1 MEKISEIKIEVLTD
15 GKHEYTRALIYDDKR
30 KEWREFTT
38 ANDGDVHVLLVCA
51 DDIRRK
57 FAAGNLKLKRGS

>member
-1 MEKISEIKIEVLTD
+1 MKKISEIKIEVLTD

-38 ANDGDVHVLLVCA
+38 AADGDVHVLLVCA

-57 FAAGNLKLKRGS
+57 FAAGTLKIKRGT

>member
-15 GKHEYTRALIYDDKR
+15 GKHEYTRALIYDNTH
-30 KEWREFTT
+30 KEWREFT
-38 ANDGDVHVLLVCA
+38 AAADGDVHVLLVCA

-57 FAAGNLKLKRGS
+57 YAEGKLKIKRVI

>member
-1 MEKISEIKIEVLTD
+1 MKKISEIKIEVRTD
-15 GKHEYTRALIYDDKR
+15 GKYEYTRALIYDNTR

-38 ANDGDVHVLLVCA
+38 ARDGDVHVLLICA

-57 FAAGNLKLKRGS
+57 FADGKLKIER

>member
-38 ANDGDVHVLLVCA
+38 AADGDVHVLLVCA

-57 FAAGNLKLKRGS
+57 YNAGTLKLKRRD